1 MFSLENSLMY
11 QQAFIYL
18 NTLVRLDVK
27 IESSSKIH
35 FIEHFKQLLEN
46 IGFKYIVNISNVY
59 LRVNEGNIFEHIMIH
74 IVNEGDYMEDDLIVH
89 FYAE

>member
-1 MFSLENSLMY
+1 MY

-27 IESSSKIH
+27 IESSSKFH
-35 FIEHFKQLLEN
+35 SIEHFKQLLEN
-46 IGFKYIVNISNVY
+46 IGFKCIVNISNVY
-59 LRVNEGNIFEHIMIH
+59 LRVHEGNIFEHIMIH
-74 IVNEGDYMEDDLIVH
+74 IINGEDYIEDDLIVH